1 MNRRNVLQLL
11 PLLAASVVVH
21 GATKLPNNPKP
32 VFVLVHGA
40 WHGGWCWKK
49 LKAYL
54 NNQGYEVF
62 TPTLTGLGER
72 SHLLNENINLD
83 THIQDVV
90 NVIEYE
96 DLTHVVLV
104 GHSYAGMVVTGVADR
119 LAERISHLVF
129 LDAFM
134 PESGKALK
142 DYTPPP
148 PPGAPKNP
156 GPNAWKVPPRETAK
170 AWGVRDPHD
179 IEWAQKR
186 LGPQSVATFGQ
197 PVNLS
202 GPLSEKIKKAY
213 VLLTTESPWFIEAAQ
228 RAKIKGYHYYEMLKG
243 GHDAMISE
251 PSEVASIL
259 VDFSNH

>member
-1 MNRRNVLQLL
+1 MERRNLLKLL
-11 PLLAASVVVH
+11 PLLYIT
-21 GATKLPNNPKP
+21 ATFPVWKGLTPGRKP

-49 LKAYL
+49 LKSIL
-54 NNQGYEVF
+54 IDQGYEVY

-96 DLTHVVLV
+96 DLSNVVLV

-119 LAERISHLVF
+119 ISQRISHLVF
-129 LDAFM
+129 LDAFL

-148 PPGAPKNP
+148 PPGAPKKS
-156 GPNAWKVPPRETAK
+156 GRDAWKVSPRETAS
-170 AWGVRDPHD
+170 AWGVRDAQD

-186 LGPQSVATFGQ
+186 LGPQSGATFGQ
-197 PVNLS
+197 PVTLS
-202 GPLSEKIKKAY
+202 GPLSEKMKKAY
-213 VLLTTESPWFIEAAQ
+213 VLLTKDSPWFLEAAK
-228 RAKIKGYHYYEMLKG
+228 RAQKMGYQYYEMLKG

-251 PSEVASIL
+251 PAEVASIL
-259 VDFSNH
+259 VDFANQ